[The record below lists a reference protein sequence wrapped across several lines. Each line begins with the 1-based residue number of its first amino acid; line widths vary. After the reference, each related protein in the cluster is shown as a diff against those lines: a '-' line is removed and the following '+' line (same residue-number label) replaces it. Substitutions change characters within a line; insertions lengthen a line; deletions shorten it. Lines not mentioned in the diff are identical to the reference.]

1 MSWNFEELTDGD
13 VATCFSDLAS
23 KLNTLSRAAA
33 ATAKLMTR
41 DQAGDT
47 ARGVFFL
54 RDDSAPL
61 PATAVTW
68 DRETSNTSNYKA
80 NCQKV
85 QAALNALE
93 NANPLVAAAA
103 RLAATNAADNP
114 RMVSIV
120 YPRGLAP

>member
-61 PATAVTW
+61 PAFRCRCK
-68 DRETSNTSNYKA
+68 DRAFTGEGHGPA
-80 NCQKV
+80 NMEPGGTRQQNGKQLGCSV
-85 QAALNALE
+85 NAK
-93 NANPLVAAAA
+93 P
-103 RLAATNAADNP
+103 
-114 RMVSIV
+114 
-120 YPRGLAP
+120 G